1 MGRVRRKVYH
11 VYGTVVGGTY
21 LGQVMAHS
29 KEEAE
34 NIAWEGKKLDLGVS
48 FCHQCAHYCE
58 NAEITDITVEEG

>member
-1 MGRVRRKVYH
+1 VVQAKRKVYH
-11 VYGTVVGGTY
+11 VYGKVTGGSY

-34 NIAWEGKKLDLGVS
+34 QIAWDGKKLDLGII

-58 NAEITDITVEEG
+58 NAEISEITVEEG